1 MPVLPETNSQ
11 EFNVLM
17 AGVGGQGIILMS
29 ELLGEAATAD
39 NLRVR
44 GSEVLGMAVRGGSVT
59 SRIRF
64 GSQVY
69 GPLIPVG
76 KTHLMIATEPLEA
89 LRNVTSMSRS
99 SMIVLNTCQVAP
111 VPVLLG
117 KARYPSIDEIL
128 LKLKRFSD
136 KVVALDALELARQAG
151 NTLSANIV
159 MLGAAFGTGL
169 VPIRPETIKRS
180 IESRFKTKI
189 APLNLRAFDI
199 GYRACQQILES
210 G

>member
-1 MPVLPETNSQ
+1 MLKTSSK

-39 NLRVR
+39 NLQVR

-76 KTHLMIATEPLEA
+76 KAHLMIATEPLEA
-89 LRNVTSMSRS
+89 LRNVTYMSRS
-99 SMIVLNTCQVAP
+99 SVIVLNTCQVAP

-117 KARYPSIDEIL
+117 KARYPRIEEIIV
-128 LKLKRFSD
+128 KLKQFSD
-136 KVVALDALELARQAG
+136 KVVALDAVELARQAG

-159 MLGAAFGTGL
+159 VLGAAFGTGL

-180 IESRFKTKI
+180 IEARFKAKL
-189 APLNLRAFDI
+189 APLNIRAFDI
-199 GYRACQQILES
+199 GCRACQQILES